1 MFETKQ
7 LKPGVYFGRTL
18 RRTNRRDVKVCVA
31 NRTNRPQLITS
42 GKCLVQPAYVTLLPS
57 EGEQLNQLAPKHLLA
72 SSSLHWKSFLNISRI
87 NSGNKWWSICC
98 KTMRMSFLT
107 LVEHS
112 IDTGQHRMIRNPFV
126 DIHVLIWKKSI
137 DK

>member
-57 EGEQLNQLAPKHLLA
+57 EGETIESTGTEAPASIIKSTLEKFPQYLTHQQRQQVVVNLLQDYEDVFPNV
-72 SSSLHWKSFLNISRI
+72 S
-87 NSGNKWWSICC
+87 
-98 KTMRMSFLT
+98 
-107 LVEHS
+107 
-112 IDTGQHRMIRNPFV
+112 
-126 DIHVLIWKKSI
+126 
-137 DK
+137 